1 MKSNHALRLV
11 TLAGLGSLMAASA
24 FAQDSYY
31 YGGLSVGTSRAKL
44 NEERITAS
52 QLPAGV
58 TATSIRSDDRE
69 TGFKVFGGYQANRY
83 IGFEAGYFSLGKFT
97 YEGITNPAGI
107 INGKLNFKG
116 LNADIVGTMP
126 ITDNFS
132 VLGRVGA
139 QFTRTR
145 SAFSGTG
152 AANPVTDPGP
162 NKRETNYKV
171 GAGVQYAFSPSV
183 LGRAEV
189 ERYRVNE
196 AVGGHGVVNTVTVGL
211 VFPFGRSAPM
221 MKTAMA
227 TPYVAPAPAPAPI
240 VKVEPAPAP
249 VVVQA
254 PPPAPVVVVV
264 AAPPAPVIPPRT
276 RVTYSAE
283 SMFGFDKSAVQPE
296 GMAALDTFSKELQGT
311 RFDKVSVEGYTDRL
325 GSSEYNQK
333 LSMERAEAVKAYLV
347 SKGGV
352 DAAKVTAAGMGEGNP
367 ATKPEDCKGIKA
379 TAKLRACLQP
389 DRRVEIEVTGTK

>member
-1 MKSNHALRLV
+1 MKATHALRLV
-11 TLAGLGSLMAASA
+11 TLAGLGTLMASSA

-58 TATSIRSDDRE
+58 TSTGIKSDDRE
-69 TGFKVFGGYQANRY
+69 TGYKVFGGYQANRY
-83 IGFEAGYFSLGKFT
+83 IGFEAGAFSLGKFT
-97 YEGITNPAGI
+97 FEGTTNPAGI
-107 INGKLNFKG
+107 IDGKLNYKG
-116 LNADIVGTMP
+116 VFADVVGTMP
-126 ITDNFS
+126 VTENFS
-132 VLGRVGA
+132 VIGRVGA
-139 QFTRTR
+139 QFARVR

-152 AANPVTDPGP
+152 AANPVNDPGP

-171 GAGVQYAFSPSV
+171 GAGLQYAFSPSV

-189 ERYRVNE
+189 ERYRVSE

-221 MKTAMA
+221 KTAMA
-227 TPYVAPAPAPAPI
+227 APYVAPAPAPAPI
-240 VKVEPAPAP
+240 VKAEPAPAP

-254 PPPAPVVVVV
+254 PPPPVVVVV

-283 SMFGFDKSAVQPE
+283 SMFGFDKSTVQPE

-325 GSSEYNQK
+325 GSAEYNQK

-347 SKGGV
+347 SKGGL
-352 DAAKVTAAGMGEGNP
+352 DATKVTATGMSEGNP
-367 ATKPEDCKGIKA
+367 ITKPEDCKGNKA

>member
-1 MKSNHALRLV
+1 MKSHHALRLV
-11 TLAGLGSLMAASA
+11 TLAGLGTLMASSA

-58 TATSIRSDDRE
+58 TATGIKSDDRE
-69 TGFKVFGGYQANRY
+69 TGYKVFGGYQANRY

-97 YEGITNPAGI
+97 YQGITNPAGTI
-107 INGKLNFKG
+107 DGKLNFKG
-116 LNADIVGTMP
+116 VNADIVGTLP
-126 ITDNFS
+126 VTDNFS
-132 VLGRVGA
+132 VIGRVGA

-145 SAFSGTG
+145 TAFSGTG
-152 AANPVTDPGP
+152 AANPVTDPAP
-162 NKRETNYKV
+162 NQRETNYKV

-221 MKTAMA
+221 KTAMA
-227 TPYVAPAPAPAPI
+227 APYVAPAPAPI
-240 VKVEPAPAP
+240 VKAEPAPAP

-254 PPPAPVVVVV
+254 PPPVVVVV
-264 AAPPAPVIPPRT
+264 AAPPAPVIPPRK

-283 SMFGFDKSAVQPE
+283 SMFGFDKSALQPE

-325 GSSEYNQK
+325 GSTEYNQK

-352 DAAKVTAAGMGEGNP
+352 DAAKVTATGMSEGNP
-367 ATKPEDCKGIKA
+367 VTKPEDCKGSKA